1 VIRRAILVAAI
12 VGMVAFGMLFAAS
25 WAFPT
30 VLEQWARKAI
40 AQEVQQG
47 VETQLDTLSNSAL
60 GSAASRVINKNECRK
75 DAEKREC

>member
-1 VIRRAILVAAI
+1 MIRRAILVAAI